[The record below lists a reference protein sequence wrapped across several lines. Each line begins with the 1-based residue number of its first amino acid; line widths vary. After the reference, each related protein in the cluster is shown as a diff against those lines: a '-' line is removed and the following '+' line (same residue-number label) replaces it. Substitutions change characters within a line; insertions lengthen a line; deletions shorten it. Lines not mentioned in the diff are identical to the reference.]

1 MFRIYVT
8 SAGVHGVEGH
18 GGPHLGGLGSG
29 RRPGPGLHRGHG
41 QEGEGGAGALA
52 GVKHGA
58 GPGHHQARQR
68 HGQGVL
74 HLVLLNHL
82 QVRTTDLRQIQSA
95 GRLDVVIVA
104 VHFKK
109 TKATLH
115 RARSTV

>member
-1 MFRIYVT
+1 MHCHETVSVIIFRIYVT

-18 GGPHLGGLGSG
+18 GGPHLGGLGAG
-29 RRPGPGLHRGHG
+29 AGLYREHG

-95 GRLDVVIVA
+95 GRLGQGGQM
-104 VHFKK
+104 
-109 TKATLH
+109 
-115 RARSTV
+115 